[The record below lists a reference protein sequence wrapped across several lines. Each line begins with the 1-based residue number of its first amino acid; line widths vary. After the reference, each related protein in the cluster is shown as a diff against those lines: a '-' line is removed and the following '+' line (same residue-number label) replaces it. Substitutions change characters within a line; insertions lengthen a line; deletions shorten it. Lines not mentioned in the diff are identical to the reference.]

1 MFIRLLPFL
10 VLLVFINFYIGWHGD
25 LVLRHAGLGIAPGIF
40 WPVFAVISFGY
51 LLSRLVKLGPIGRLL
66 KVVGSYYVAIIEFA
80 LLLLPVADLAAWLM
94 GKAGMERGYTVMLL
108 FGIVAAVLLVL
119 LLRGSYNAW
128 SPVVREHV
136 LTVDKPAPAGGPK
149 ELRIAMAS
157 DLHLG
162 NIVGNR
168 HLRKMIDRMNAI
180 KPDVV
185 LLAGDVLDDSIEPFI
200 RNNMAATLQQLEAK
214 HGVYAV
220 LGNHEYYGG
229 DIEQYVQTMDRI
241 GIAVLRDETVTV
253 NGLFH
258 VVGRKDKTAETG
270 GGRLPMSELTAPLD
284 DSLPVLAMDHQ
295 PYGFAQAAEAGVDLL
310 VCGHTHRGQFFPNH
324 YFTRRLFELDWGY
337 MRKGLTHVIVSSG
350 FGSWGPP
357 IRLMSRSE
365 LIDIKLRFQD
375 A

>member
-1 MFIRLLPFL
+1 MFIRFLPFL
-10 VLLVFINFYIGWHGD
+10 VLLVIINFYIGWHGD
-25 LVLRHAGLGIAPGIF
+25 LVLRHAGVDVVSWIY
-40 WPVFAVISFGY
+40 WPVFAVLSFGY
-51 LLSRLVKLGPIGRLL
+51 LLGRMLKLGPIGRLL
-66 KVVGSYYVAIIEFA
+66 KVIGAYYVALIEFS

-94 GKAGMERGYTVMLL
+94 GAAGIERGDTVMIL
-108 FGIVAAVLLVL
+108 FGIVAAILLVL
-119 LLRGSYNAW
+119 MLRGSYNAW
-128 SPVVREHV
+128 SPVVREYV
-136 LTVDKPAPAGGPK
+136 LTLDKPAPAGSLR
-149 ELRIAMAS
+149 ELRVAMAS

-162 NIVGNR
+162 NVVGNR
-168 HLRKMIDRMNAI
+168 HLRKLVDRMNAM

-185 LLAGDVLDDSIEPFI
+185 LLAGDVLDDSIEPFL
-200 RNNMAATLQQLEAK
+200 RNNMAATLEQLKAK
-214 HGVYAV
+214 QGVYAV

-229 DIEQYVQTMDRI
+229 DSEQYVQTMKKI
-241 GIAVLRDETVTV
+241 GISVLRDETVTV
-253 NGLFH
+253 DGLFH
-258 VVGRKDKTAETG
+258 VVGRKDKTAESG

-284 DSLPVLAMDHQ
+284 AALPVLAMDHQ

-337 MRKGLTHVIVSSG
+337 MRKGLMHVIVSSG

-365 LIDIKLRFQD
+365 LIDIKLRFRD